1 MPYIYQGN
9 PIGLTNDNG
18 SDSSNIQSKLNTRVM
33 CTYFFQPLGNIQ
45 KRKRKRK
52 RADQQI
58 KKTKEKFQSHAI
70 CPFFFVGSS

>member
-18 SDSSNIQSKLNTRVM
+18 TDSSNIQSKLNTRVM
-33 CTYFFQPLGNIQ
+33 CTYFFQPIGNIQ
-45 KRKRKRK
+45 KRK

-58 KKTKEKFQSHAI
+58 KKTKEK
-70 CPFFFVGSS
+70 